1 LTEELRRWWPV
12 LALTVFVAAAMQ
24 WAGLP
29 SPALFGALVSG
40 IVVACV
46 VREPAL
52 PPPAAVRL
60 SQSVIGVTVGC
71 YVQLPILVEVLHH
84 AAPILV
90 VTAATLVLSILAGI
104 ALSRWQPIGR
114 TTAVFG
120 MIAGGASG
128 LTAISRELGAD
139 DGLVALMQYARVL
152 LILATMPAVVA
163 LAFSAPSTNT
173 AVGGTGSRVLAGLA
187 LTAVCVPAGRV
198 VARLARLP
206 VGSLLGPLVVAAVVV
221 IVTGSSTLTVPVL
234 VQDGAYAV
242 IGLQA
247 GLRCSPARLRAA
259 GTVLRASVLLTCLVM
274 LACAGLGI
282 VLSAWIQVSALDGYL
297 ATTPG
302 GLYAVLATANQ
313 TGSNTTLVLSVQVLR
328 LVVMLVC
335 APLIAA
341 RLGPDATPGPAGDRD
356 TRTVPSRR

>member
-1 LTEELRRWWPV
+1 MRAEITRWAPV
-12 LALTVFVAAAMQ
+12 LGLTVLVAAAMQ

-40 IVVACV
+40 IVVACL

-52 PPPAAVRL
+52 PSPAAVRL

-71 YVQLPILVEVLHH
+71 YVQWPVLVEVLHH
-84 AAPILV
+84 TAPILV
-90 VTAATLVLSILAGI
+90 ITAATLGLSILAGI
-104 ALSRWQPIGR
+104 GLNRWQHIGR

-128 LTAISRELGAD
+128 LTAISRDLGAD

-163 LAFSAPSTNT
+163 LAFSAPSTHT

-187 LTAVCVPAGRV
+187 LTVVCVPAGRL
-198 VARLARLP
+198 LARVVHLP

-221 IVTGSSTLTVPVL
+221 ILSGSSTLTVPVL

-247 GLRCSPARLRAA
+247 GLRSSPARLRAA
-259 GTVLRASVLLTCLVM
+259 GTVLRASVLLTCLVIV
-274 LACAGLGI
+274 ACAGLGV
-282 VLSAWIQVSALDGYL
+282 VLSAWIHVSALDGYL

-335 APLIAA
+335 APLIAT
-341 RLGPDATPGPAGDRD
+341 RLGAPGAIQPVLE
-356 TRTVPSRR
+356 T